1 MNRAAKVCRFCE
13 DKALRIDYKNVH
25 TLQRFITE
33 RGKIIPRRVSGTCAK
48 HQRGVTAAIKRGR
61 QIALLPFAS
70 DKVR

>member
-13 DKALRIDYKNVH
+13 DKTLRIEYKNVH

-48 HQRGVTAAIKRGR
+48 HQRAVTAAIKRGR
-61 QIALLPFAS
+61 QIALLPFAA
-70 DKVR
+70 DTVR